1 MEKKTEITYR
11 KVGDYHFLTQIDIY
25 LIQFQLPA
33 ILYGKYNTKSET
45 KQEVFTPRKNNK
57 NKRSNHTNFTNFSV
71 TQLVTD
77 ELEKFYDF

>member
-1 MEKKTEITYR
+1 M
-11 KVGDYHFLTQIDIY
+11 
-25 LIQFQLPA
+25 PA
-33 ILYGKYNTKSET
+33 IPAIRMCFICNLFIFNTKSET